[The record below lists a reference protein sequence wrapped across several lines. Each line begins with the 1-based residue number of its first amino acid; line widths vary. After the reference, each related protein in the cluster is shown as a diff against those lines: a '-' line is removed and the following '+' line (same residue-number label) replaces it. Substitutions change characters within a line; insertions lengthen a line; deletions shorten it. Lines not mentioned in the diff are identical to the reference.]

1 MDHFP
6 MFLVPILWVFF
17 DSNTNTLTKNPRPK
31 PIPISW
37 TRHVRYQYPTN
48 MICFFETI
56 PILHI
61 TIRRYQYNTNTMTS
75 SGFNTN
81 TNTNTSETLFA
92 IPRPIPI
99 PLTYF
104 FQYQYRYDTES
115 IEKFRF
121 QYRNCA
127 DTDQYRTALISTPIP
142 ISCSVMVLLHSPALV
157 SC

>member
-1 MDHFP
+1 
-6 MFLVPILWVFF
+6 
-17 DSNTNTLTKNPRPK
+17 
-31 PIPISW
+31 
-37 TRHVRYQYPTN
+37 

-127 DTDQYRTALISTPIP
+127 DTDQYRTALVQSLVCPWFQPFTGITCVYFCLIFCVNPFFNVIVPVRSTDQNRAMKDTKIYTF
-142 ISCSVMVLLHSPALV
+142 
-157 SC
+157 

>member
-1 MDHFP
+1 MWTTSFSRSIRRNQHCNGCCSHLGSPASFVRNQRLP
-6 MFLVPILWVFF
+6 YRLV
-17 DSNTNTLTKNPRPK
+17 D
-31 PIPISW
+31 
-37 TRHVRYQYPTN
+37 
-48 MICFFETI
+48 FFETI

-61 TIRRYQYNTNTMTS
+61 TICRYQYNTNTMTS

-104 FQYQYRYDTES
+104 FQYQYRYVTES

-127 DTDQYRTALISTPIP
+127 DTDQYRTALVLSTHN
-142 ISCSVMVLLHSPALV
+142 LRYLRYFRL
-157 SC
+157 